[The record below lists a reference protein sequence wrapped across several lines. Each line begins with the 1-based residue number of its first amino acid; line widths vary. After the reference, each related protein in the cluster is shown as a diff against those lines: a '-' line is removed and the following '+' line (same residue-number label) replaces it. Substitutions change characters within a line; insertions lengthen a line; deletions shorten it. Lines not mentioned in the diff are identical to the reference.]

1 MEIDSLR
8 NDLEA
13 VGGLFHSVIPNI
25 STYEFSG
32 LDLKR
37 LFYKKWEESG
47 QNHLKAQSGRRDH
60 KPGLERS
67 VRIMLYVVEPVQAIP
82 SLDGDVD
89 YY

>member
-1 MEIDSLR
+1 MDYFTLSSL
-8 NDLEA
+8 
-13 VGGLFHSVIPNI
+13 I

-60 KPGLERS
+60 KPGLKRS
-67 VRIMLYVVEPVQAIP
+67 VRIMLYVVEPLQAIP